1 MAKRDYI
8 ESSGNV
14 FADLEIADAEAMLA
28 KAELAQQ
35 IAVILQKRRLTQI
48 QAAAVLGVDQPK
60 VSALLCGRLSRF
72 SLEKLLRFLLLL
84 GTDVAITIR
93 PRQKNR
99 SASRV
104 RAVRRDPSSSNHG
117 KLTVVGSAAIKASHA

>member
-1 MAKRDYI
+1 MAKCDYI

-14 FADLEIADAEAMLA
+14 FADLEIVDAEAMLA

-117 KLTVVGSAAIKASHA
+117 RLTVVDSAAIKASHA